1 MKAAYLTAPGR
12 MATGHAP
19 DPKLQHATDVLL
31 ELQAVGICGSDLH
44 YFRTG
49 RIGNQVLAAPW
60 IMGHECT
67 AVVAEV
73 GPAVRGLAPG
83 DRVAVDPLIA
93 CGRCDQCLSG
103 RKHTCREQHFLGC
116 PGQQQGCLCERLVMP
131 SECCFRVPAQLS
143 VGAAV
148 LVEPFAIALHAL
160 NQLGSARGKHI
171 AVLGAGPIGLCVL
184 AALRWAGAASVAVTD
199 RLTHRAVMAERQG
212 ATTVHCLETRSGAG
226 SAATGST
233 ATGNAAAGDR
243 VERDLVA
250 REILAAHPAGVDAV
264 FDCSGEQEAL
274 DQATTLLA
282 PGGTLVVVG
291 IPETSRVSFDINTWR
306 RKELSIKNVRRQ
318 NECTERAVELLG
330 SGEIQLDSLI
340 THRFELA
347 DTQAA
352 FDLVANYR
360 EGVGKALITF

>member
-19 DPKLQHATDVLL
+19 DPKLCEATDVLL

-49 RIGNQVLAAPW
+49 RIGNQVLDGPW

-73 GPAVRGLAPG
+73 GAAVRGLAPG

-93 CGRCDQCLSG
+93 CGRCDQCRAG

-131 SECCFRVPAQLS
+131 SECCFRVPDQLS

-148 LVEPFAIALHAL
+148 MVEPFAIALHAL
-160 NQLGSARGKHI
+160 NQLGSARGQHI

-184 AALRWAGAASVAVTD
+184 AALRWAGAASVALTD
-199 RLTHRAVMAERQG
+199 RLEYRLAMARSAG
-212 ATTVHCLETRSGAG
+212 ATSVHRVAQRPEETTTKDS
-226 SAATGST
+226 
-233 ATGNAAAGDR
+233 
-243 VERDLVA
+243 VA
-250 REILAAHPAGVDAV
+250 QEILAAHPAGLDAV
-264 FDCSGEQEAL
+264 FDCSGEQDAL
-274 DQATTLLA
+274 DQAATLLA
-282 PGGTLVVVG
+282 PGGTLVIVG
-291 IPETSRVSFDINTWR
+291 IPELSRVSFDINTWR

-318 NECTERAVELLG
+318 NECTDRAVELLG
-330 SGEIQLDSLI
+330 SGAIQLDSVI

-347 DTQAA
+347 HSQEA
-352 FDLVANYR
+352 FDLVAHYR

>member
-12 MATGHAP
+12 MSSGHAP
-19 DPKLQHATDVLL
+19 DPKLQQPTDVLL

-49 RIGNQVLAAPW
+49 RIGNAVLDAPW

-73 GPAVRGLAPG
+73 GPAVRGLSPG

-93 CGRCDQCLSG
+93 CGRCDQCRAG

-131 SECCFRVPAQLS
+131 SECCFRVPDQLS

-148 LVEPFAIALHAL
+148 MVEPFAIALHAL
-160 NQLGSARGKHI
+160 NLLGPAQGKQI

-184 AALRWAGAASVAVTD
+184 AALRWAGASSVALTD
-199 RLTHRAVMAERQG
+199 RLSYRLEMAKNAG
-212 ATTVHCLETRSGAG
+212 ATSVHQSGDAG
-226 SAATGST
+226 SEGGKLAQPL
-233 ATGNAAAGDR
+233 
-243 VERDLVA
+243 ERDPVA
-250 REILAAHPAGVDAV
+250 QQILAAHPAGMDAV
-264 FDCSGEQEAL
+264 FDCSGEQAAL
-274 DQATTLLA
+274 DQAATLLA
-282 PGGTLVVVG
+282 PGGTLVIVG
-291 IPETSRVSFDINTWR
+291 IPEASRVSFDINTWR
-306 RKELSIKNVRRQ
+306 RKELNVKNVRRQ
-318 NECTERAVELLG
+318 NECTDRAVELLG
-330 SGEIQLDSLI
+330 SGQIQLDSII
-340 THRFELA
+340 THRFELQ
-347 DTQAA
+347 DTQDA

>member
-19 DPKLQHATDVLL
+19 DPKLEQPTDVLL

-49 RIGNQVLAAPW
+49 RIGNQVLDAPW

-73 GPAVRGLAPG
+73 GAAVRGLAPG

-93 CGRCDQCLSG
+93 CGRCDQCRSG
-103 RKHTCREQHFLGC
+103 RKHTCREQRFLGC

-131 SECCFRVPAQLS
+131 SECCFRVPEQLS

-148 LVEPFAIALHAL
+148 MVEPFAIALHAQH
-160 NQLGSARGKHI
+160 QLGSAEGKHI
-171 AVLGAGPIGLCVL
+171 AILGAGPIGLCML
-184 AALRWAGAASVAVTD
+184 AALRLGGAASVALTD
-199 RLTHRAVMAERQG
+199 RLEYRLAMARSAG
-212 ATTVHCLETRSGAG
+212 ATSVHRVTARPEEGAKD
-226 SAATGST
+226 A
-233 ATGNAAAGDR
+233 
-243 VERDLVA
+243 VA
-250 REILAAHPAGVDAV
+250 QELLAAHPAGVDAV
-264 FDCSGEQEAL
+264 FDCSGEQDAL
-274 DQATTLLA
+274 DQAATLLA
-282 PGGTLVVVG
+282 PGGTLVIVG
-291 IPETSRVSFDINTWR
+291 IPEASRVSFDINTWR
-306 RKELSIKNVRRQ
+306 RKELSVKNVRRQ
-318 NECTERAVELLG
+318 NECTDRAVELLG
-330 SGEIQLDSLI
+330 SGEIQLDAVI

-347 DTQAA
+347 HTQEA

>member
-1 MKAAYLTAPGR
+1 MKAAYLTSPGR

-19 DPKLQHATDVLL
+19 DPKLRQATDVLL

-49 RIGNQVLAAPW
+49 RIGNQVLDAPW

-73 GPAVRGLAPG
+73 GAAVRGLAPG

-93 CGRCDQCLSG
+93 CGRCDQCQSG

-131 SECCFRVPAQLS
+131 SECCFRVPDQLS

-148 LVEPFAIALHAL
+148 MVEPFAIALHAL
-160 NQLGSARGKHI
+160 NQLGPARGKHI

-184 AALRWAGAASVAVTD
+184 AALRWAGAASVALTD
-199 RLTHRAVMAERQG
+199 RLEYRLAMAESAG
-212 ATTVHCLETRSGAG
+212 ATSVHRVTQRPAEAAKDTVAQEL
-226 SAATGST
+226 
-233 ATGNAAAGDR
+233 
-243 VERDLVA
+243 
-250 REILAAHPAGVDAV
+250 LAAHPAGLDAV
-264 FDCSGEQEAL
+264 FDCSGEQDAL
-274 DQATTLLA
+274 DQAATLLA
-282 PGGTLVVVG
+282 PGGTLVIVG
-291 IPETSRVSFDINTWR
+291 IPEASRVSFDINTWR
-306 RKELSIKNVRRQ
+306 RKELSVKNVRRQ
-318 NECTERAVELLG
+318 NECTDRAVELLG
-330 SGEIQLDSLI
+330 SGEIQLDAVI

>member
-1 MKAAYLTAPGR
+1 MKAAYLSAPGR
-12 MATGHAP
+12 MSTGHAP
-19 DPKLQHATDVLL
+19 DPKLSRPTDVLL

-49 RIGNQVLAAPW
+49 RIGNQVLDAPW

-73 GPAVRGLAPG
+73 GPAVQGLAPG

-93 CGRCDQCLSG
+93 CGRCDQCRAG

-131 SECCFRVPAQLS
+131 SECCFPVPAQLS

-148 LVEPFAIALHAL
+148 MVEPFAIALHAL
-160 NQLGSARGKHI
+160 HQLGAAQGKHI

-184 AALRWAGAASVAVTD
+184 AALKHAGAASVALTD
-199 RLTHRAVMAERQG
+199 RLPYRLAMAERQG
-212 ATTVHCLETRSGAG
+212 ASSVHHTEE
-226 SAATGST
+226 AAR
-233 ATGNAAAGDR
+233 GDR
-243 VERDLVA
+243 DHVVQ
-250 REILAAHPAGVDAV
+250 EILAAHPAGVDAV
-264 FDCSGEQEAL
+264 FDCSGEQAAL
-274 DQATTLLA
+274 DQAAALLT
-282 PGGTLVVVG
+282 PGGTLVIVG
-291 IPETSRVSFDINTWR
+291 IPEASRVSFDINAWR
-306 RKELSIKNVRRQ
+306 RKELRIENVRRQ
-318 NECTERAVELLG
+318 NECTDRAVELLG
-330 SGEIQLDSLI
+330 SGQIQLDAVI
-340 THRFELA
+340 THQFELN